1 MTLTDFAS
9 ISSAISG
16 IAVVAS
22 LVFLYF
28 QVRQV
33 GEQVKLAE
41 KSARAI
47 IAQERVN
54 RISGI
59 QMQAAAEPSLAD
71 ASFNG
76 MAGAELTPTQF
87 NQFRAYT
94 VARFLNSED
103 SYFRHKNGLLSD
115 EAFATFERTFDSAF
129 RSPGVRVMWKKTRAG
144 FDPEFVAFTDG
155 ILARTP
161 LVPAGDDFAQWKA
174 DLAAESAAEPAR
186 EK

>member
-1 MTLTDFAS
+1 MTLADIAS
-9 ISSAISG
+9 LSSAISG

-22 LVFLYF
+22 LAFLYF

-41 KSARAI
+41 RSARAI

-59 QMQAAAEPSLAD
+59 QMQAAEEPSLAD
-71 ASFNG
+71 AAFKG

-94 VARFLNSED
+94 LARFLNSED
-103 SYFRHKNGLLSD
+103 SYFQHKNGLLSD
-115 EAFATFERTFDSAF
+115 EAFATFERTFVAAF
-129 RSPGVRVMWKKTRAG
+129 RQPGVRVLWKWTRTG
-144 FDPEFVAFTDG
+144 FDPEFVAFTDR
-155 ILARTP
+155 IMAREP
-161 LVPAGDDFAQWKA
+161 VVPPGDDFARWKA
-174 DLAAESAAEPAR
+174 DLAAERAAGERA
-186 EK
+186 